1 MKITIIK
8 KGLIIYLAALVA
20 GIIFASFY
28 GGPVAYAPLFALFLI
43 IPVSIIYIV
52 LNYAFLRVYQEV
64 EVHKLTKG
72 EEHKYR
78 ALVENAGFLPIHNME
93 IGTFKSRCNLYE
105 IPDKTKTTPKSCL
118 GNLMERA
125 TGIEPASQPW
135 EGRVLP
141 LNHARI
147 PLL

>member
-105 IPDKTKTTPKSCL
+105 IPDKTKLSLDIHEKKELLSGINCL
-118 GNLMERA
+118 FA
-125 TGIEPASQPW
+125 VPSAQPS
-135 EGRVLP
+135 
-141 LNHARI
+141 
-147 PLL
+147 